1 VGRSKSTGN
10 IKRRIDGYDSKD
22 YEGGE
27 RGMIA
32 LETKNLSKKYKKK
45 VAVNEVTISLEEHKI
60 YGLLGRNGAGKTTLL
75 NILAGQ
81 IISSGGSVSVFGENV
96 FENSNAMQNICFV
109 RVKEEAHLSYRVK
122 EIFKMC
128 SMFYKNWDGKYAEE
142 LADKFQLNM
151 TEKYHKLSQGMQTVV
166 GIIQGL
172 ASRAPITIFDEPT
185 TGLDAAHR
193 ELFYSLLLE
202 DYGEYPRTIILSTH
216 LVEEVTHVIE
226 DVIIIKEGRLVVQSS
241 VEDLLQQGH
250 IISGHKDK
258 VDEFLINK
266 KVINREIYGN
276 KGIAVIWEEL
286 SNEEYDSL
294 EKVGLVVDRITLQ
307 KLFIRITGGEV
318 E

>member
-1 VGRSKSTGN
+1 
-10 IKRRIDGYDSKD
+10 
-22 YEGGE
+22 
-27 RGMIA
+27 MIA
-32 LETKNLSKKYKKK
+32 LETKDITKKYKKK
-45 VAVNEVTISLEEHKI
+45 VAVNEVTISLDEHKI

-75 NILAGQ
+75 NLLAGQ
-81 IISSGGSVSVFGENV
+81 ITSSSGSVSIFGEHV
-96 FENSNAMQNICFV
+96 FENSKAMQSICFI
-109 RVKEEAHLSYRVK
+109 RVKEEAHLSFKVK

-142 LADKFQLNM
+142 LVDKFQLNM
-151 TEKYHKLSQGMQTVV
+151 TEKYHKLSHGMQTVV

-202 DYGEYPRTIILSTH
+202 DYGEYPRTIIVSTH

-226 DVIIIKEGRLVVQSS
+226 DVIIIKEGKLVVQSS

-250 IISGHKDK
+250 IISGKKDK
-258 VDEFLINK
+258 VGEFSINK
-266 KVINREIYGN
+266 KVINREVYGN

-286 SNEEYDSL
+286 SNEDYYSL
-294 EKVGLVVDRITLQ
+294 EKEGLLIDRITLQ
-307 KLFIRITGGEV
+307 KLFIHITGGEV
-318 E
+318 K

>member
-1 VGRSKSTGN
+1 
-10 IKRRIDGYDSKD
+10 
-22 YEGGE
+22 
-27 RGMIA
+27 MIA
-32 LETKNLSKKYKKK
+32 LETLELTKKYKKK
-45 VAVNEVTISLEEHKI
+45 IAVNEVTISLEEHKI

-75 NILAGQ
+75 NLLAGQ
-81 IISSGGSVSVFGENV
+81 ITSSSGSVSIFGENV
-96 FENSNAMQNICFV
+96 FENSKAMQSMCFV
-109 RVKEEAHLSYRVK
+109 RVKEEAHLSFKVK
-122 EIFKMC
+122 EIFKIC

-151 TEKYHKLSQGMQTVV
+151 TEKYHKLSHGMQTVV

-226 DVIIIKEGRLVVQSS
+226 DVIIIKEGELVVQSS

-250 IISGHKDK
+250 IISGKKDK
-258 VDEFLINK
+258 VDGFSNNK
-266 KVINREIYGN
+266 KVINREVYGN
-276 KGIAVIWEEL
+276 KGIAVIWEEI
-286 SNEEYDSL
+286 SNEDYYSL
-294 EKVGLVVDRITLQ
+294 EKEGLVIDRITLQ
-307 KLFIRITGGEV
+307 KLFIYITGGEV
-318 E
+318 K

>member
-1 VGRSKSTGN
+1 
-10 IKRRIDGYDSKD
+10 
-22 YEGGE
+22 
-27 RGMIA
+27 MIA
-32 LETKNLSKKYKKK
+32 LETKDLTKKYKKK
-45 VAVNEVTISLEEHKI
+45 LAVNEVTISLEEHKI

-81 IISSGGSVSVFGENV
+81 IISSSGSVSIFGENV
-96 FENSNAMQNICFV
+96 FENSKAMRSICFV
-109 RVKEEAHLSYRVK
+109 RVKEEGHLSNKIK
-122 EIFKMC
+122 EIFELC
-128 SMFYKNWDGKYAEE
+128 NMFYKNWDQKYAEE
-142 LADKFQLNM
+142 LAGKFQLNM
-151 TEKYHKLSQGMQTVV
+151 KERYHKLSHGMQTVV

-226 DVIIIKEGRLVVQSS
+226 DVIIIKEGRLIVQSS

-258 VDEFLINK
+258 VTKFLMGKNVVK
-266 KVINREIYGN
+266 RELYGN
-276 KGIAVIWEEL
+276 KDISTIWEKL
-286 SNEEYDSL
+286 STKDYQLIETEGL
-294 EKVGLVVDRITLQ
+294 EMDRVTLQ
-307 KLFIRITGGEV
+307 KLFIYITDKEGE
-318 E
+318 

>member
-1 VGRSKSTGN
+1 
-10 IKRRIDGYDSKD
+10 
-22 YEGGE
+22 
-27 RGMIA
+27 MIA

-45 VAVNEVTISLEEHKI
+45 LAVNEVTISLEEHKI

-81 IISSGGSVSVFGENV
+81 IISSSGSVSVFGENV
-96 FENSNAMQNICFV
+96 FENRKAMRSICFV
-109 RVKEEAHLSYRVK
+109 RVKEEAHLSYKVK
-122 EIFKMC
+122 EIFKLC
-128 SMFYKNWDGKYAEE
+128 NMFYKNWNQKYAEE
-142 LADKFQLNM
+142 LAGKFQLNM
-151 TEKYHKLSQGMQTVV
+151 KEKYHKLSHGMQTVV

-250 IISGHKDK
+250 IISGKKDK
-258 VDEFLINK
+258 VDALSINK
-266 KVINREIYGN
+266 KVINREVYGN
-276 KGIAVIWEEL
+276 KGIAVIWEEFT
-286 SNEEYDSL
+286 NEDYYSL
-294 EKVGLVVDRITLQ
+294 EKEGLAVDEITLQ
-307 KLFIRITGGEV
+307 KLFIHITGGEV
-318 E
+318 K

>member
-1 VGRSKSTGN
+1 
-10 IKRRIDGYDSKD
+10 
-22 YEGGE
+22 
-27 RGMIA
+27 MIA
-32 LETKNLSKKYKKK
+32 LETKDITKKYKKK

-75 NILAGQ
+75 NLLVGQ
-81 IISSGGSVSVFGENV
+81 ITSSSGSVSIFGEHV
-96 FENSNAMQNICFV
+96 FENSKAMQNICFV
-109 RVKEEAHLSYRVK
+109 RVKEEAQLSFKVK

-142 LADKFQLNM
+142 LANKFQLNM
-151 TEKYHKLSQGMQTVV
+151 TVKYHKLSHGMQTVV

-226 DVIIIKEGRLVVQSS
+226 DVIIIKEGRLVVQSL
-241 VEDLLQQGH
+241 VEDLLQQVQ
-250 IISGHKDK
+250 IISGQKDK

-266 KVINREIYGN
+266 KVLNREVYGN

-286 SNEEYDSL
+286 SNEDYYSL
-294 EKVGLVVDRITLQ
+294 EKEGLAIDRITLQ
-307 KLFIRITGGEV
+307 KLFIHITGGEV
-318 E
+318 K

>member
-1 VGRSKSTGN
+1 
-10 IKRRIDGYDSKD
+10 
-22 YEGGE
+22 
-27 RGMIA
+27 MIA
-32 LETKNLSKKYKKK
+32 LETKKITKKYKKK

-75 NILAGQ
+75 NLLAGQ
-81 IISSGGSVSVFGENV
+81 ITSSSGNVSIFGEHV
-96 FENSNAMQNICFV
+96 FENSKAMQNICFV
-109 RVKEEAHLSYRVK
+109 RVKEEAHLSFKVK

-142 LADKFQLNM
+142 LANKFQLNM
-151 TEKYHKLSQGMQTVV
+151 TVKYHKLSHGMQTVV

-226 DVIIIKEGRLVVQSS
+226 DVIIIKEGRLVIQSL
-241 VEDLLQQGH
+241 VEDLLQQVQ
-250 IISGHKDK
+250 IISGQKDK

-266 KVINREIYGN
+266 KVLNREVYGN

-286 SNEEYDSL
+286 SNEDYYSL
-294 EKVGLVVDRITLQ
+294 EKEGVAIDRITLQ
-307 KLFIRITGGEV
+307 KLFIHITGGEV
-318 E
+318 K

>member
-1 VGRSKSTGN
+1 
-10 IKRRIDGYDSKD
+10 
-22 YEGGE
+22 
-27 RGMIA
+27 MIA

-45 VAVNEVTISLEEHKI
+45 LAVNEVTISLEEHKI

-81 IISSGGSVSVFGENV
+81 IISSSGSVSVFGENV
-96 FENSNAMQNICFV
+96 FENRKAMRSICFV
-109 RVKEEAHLSYRVK
+109 RVKEEAHLSYKVK
-122 EIFKMC
+122 EIFKLC
-128 SMFYKNWDGKYAEE
+128 NMFYKNWDQKYAEE
-142 LADKFQLNM
+142 LAGKFQLNM
-151 TEKYHKLSQGMQTVV
+151 KEKYHKLSHGMQTVV

-250 IISGHKDK
+250 IISGKKDK
-258 VDEFLINK
+258 VDAFSINK
-266 KVINREIYGN
+266 KVINREVYGN
-276 KGIAVIWEEL
+276 KGIAVIWEEFT
-286 SNEEYDSL
+286 NEDYYSL
-294 EKVGLVVDRITLQ
+294 EKEGLAVDEITLQ
-307 KLFIRITGGEV
+307 KLFIHITGGEV
-318 E
+318 K

>member
-1 VGRSKSTGN
+1 
-10 IKRRIDGYDSKD
+10 
-22 YEGGE
+22 
-27 RGMIA
+27 MIA
-32 LETKNLSKKYKKK
+32 LETKDITKKYKKK

-75 NILAGQ
+75 NLLAGQ
-81 IISSGGSVSVFGENV
+81 ITSSSGSVSIFGEHV
-96 FENSNAMQNICFV
+96 FENSKAMQNICFV
-109 RVKEEAHLSYRVK
+109 RVKEEAQLSFKVK

-142 LADKFQLNM
+142 LANKFQLNM
-151 TEKYHKLSQGMQTVV
+151 TVKYHKLSHGMQTVV

-226 DVIIIKEGRLVVQSS
+226 DVIIIKEGRLVVQSL
-241 VEDLLQQGH
+241 VEDLLQQVQ
-250 IISGHKDK
+250 IISGQKDK
-258 VDEFLINK
+258 VEEFLINK
-266 KVINREIYGN
+266 KVLNREVYGN

-286 SNEEYDSL
+286 SNEDYYSL
-294 EKVGLVVDRITLQ
+294 EKEGLAIDRITLQ
-307 KLFIRITGGEV
+307 KLFIHITGGEV
-318 E
+318 K

>member
-1 VGRSKSTGN
+1 
-10 IKRRIDGYDSKD
+10 
-22 YEGGE
+22 
-27 RGMIA
+27 MIA

-45 VAVNEVTISLEEHKI
+45 LAVNEVTISLEEHKI

-81 IISSGGSVSVFGENV
+81 IISSSGSVAVFGENV
-96 FENSNAMQNICFV
+96 FENSKAMRSICFV
-109 RVKEEAHLSYRVK
+109 RVKEEAHLSYKVK
-122 EIFKMC
+122 EIFKLC
-128 SMFYKNWDGKYAEE
+128 NMFYKNWDQKYAEE
-142 LADKFQLNM
+142 LAGKFQLNM
-151 TEKYHKLSQGMQTVV
+151 KEKYHKLSHGMQTVV

-226 DVIIIKEGRLVVQSS
+226 DVIIIKEGRLIVQSS

-250 IISGHKDK
+250 IISGQKDK
-258 VDEFLINK
+258 VDEFAINK
-266 KVINREIYGN
+266 KVINREIYGK

-286 SNEEYDSL
+286 SSDDYYSL
-294 EKVGLVVDRITLQ
+294 EKEGIAVDRITLQ
-307 KLFIRITGGEV
+307 KLFIHITGGELK
-318 E
+318 

>member
-1 VGRSKSTGN
+1 
-10 IKRRIDGYDSKD
+10 
-22 YEGGE
+22 
-27 RGMIA
+27 MIA

-45 VAVNEVTISLEEHKI
+45 LAVNEVTISLEEHKI

-81 IISSGGSVSVFGENV
+81 IISSSGSVAVFGENV
-96 FENSNAMQNICFV
+96 FENSKAMRSICFV
-109 RVKEEAHLSYRVK
+109 RVKEEAHLSNKIK
-122 EIFKMC
+122 EIFELC
-128 SMFYKNWDGKYAEE
+128 NMFYKNWDQKYAEE
-142 LADKFQLNM
+142 LAGKFQLNM
-151 TEKYHKLSQGMQTVV
+151 KEKYHKLSHGMQTVV

-258 VDEFLINK
+258 VTKFLMEKNVIKREF
-266 KVINREIYGN
+266 YGN
-276 KGIAVIWEEL
+276 KEISTIWEKL
-286 SNEEYDSL
+286 STKDYQLIETEGL
-294 EKVGLVVDRITLQ
+294 EMSRVTLQ
-307 KLFIRITGGEV
+307 KLFIYITDKEGE
-318 E
+318 

>member
-1 VGRSKSTGN
+1 
-10 IKRRIDGYDSKD
+10 
-22 YEGGE
+22 
-27 RGMIA
+27 MIA

-45 VAVNEVTISLEEHKI
+45 LAVNEVTISLEEHKI

-81 IISSGGSVSVFGENV
+81 IISSSGSVSVFGENV
-96 FENSNAMQNICFV
+96 FENSKAMRNICFV
-109 RVKEEAHLSYRVK
+109 KVKEEAHLSYKVK
-122 EIFKMC
+122 EIFKLC
-128 SMFYKNWDGKYAEE
+128 NMFYKNWDGKYAEE

-151 TEKYHKLSQGMQTVV
+151 TEKYHKLSHGMQTVV

-250 IISGHKDK
+250 IISGQKDK
-258 VDEFLINK
+258 VDEFSINK
-266 KVINREIYGN
+266 KVINREVYGN

-286 SNEEYDSL
+286 SSDDYYSL
-294 EKVGLVVDRITLQ
+294 EKEGLAVDKITLQ
-307 KLFIRITGGEV
+307 KLFIHITGGEV
-318 E
+318 K

>member
-1 VGRSKSTGN
+1 
-10 IKRRIDGYDSKD
+10 
-22 YEGGE
+22 
-27 RGMIA
+27 MIA
-32 LETKNLSKKYKKK
+32 LETKDLTKKYKKK
-45 VAVNEVTISLEEHKI
+45 IAVNEVTISLEKHKI

-75 NILAGQ
+75 NLLAGQ
-81 IISSGGSVSVFGENV
+81 IISSSGSVSILGENV
-96 FENSNAMQNICFV
+96 FENSKAMQNICFV
-109 RVKEEAHLSYRVK
+109 RVKEEVHLSYKVK

-128 SMFYKNWDGKYAEE
+128 SMFYKNWDGKYAEK
-142 LADKFQLNM
+142 LADKFQLNI
-151 TEKYHKLSQGMQTVV
+151 TEKYHKLSHGMQTAV

-226 DVIIIKEGRLVVQSS
+226 EVIIIKEGRLVVQSS

-250 IISGHKDK
+250 IISGKKDK
-258 VDEFLINK
+258 VDEFSINK
-266 KVINREIYGN
+266 KVLNREVYGN
-276 KGIAVIWEEL
+276 KGITIIWEEL
-286 SNEEYDSL
+286 SNEDYYSL
-294 EKVGLVVDRITLQ
+294 EIEGLVVDRITLQ
-307 KLFIRITGGEV
+307 KLFIHITGGEV

>member
-1 VGRSKSTGN
+1 
-10 IKRRIDGYDSKD
+10 
-22 YEGGE
+22 
-27 RGMIA
+27 MIA

-45 VAVNEVTISLEEHKI
+45 LAVNEVTISLEEHKI

-81 IISSGGSVSVFGENV
+81 IISSSGSVAVFGENV
-96 FENSNAMQNICFV
+96 FENSKAMRSICFV
-109 RVKEEAHLSYRVK
+109 RVKEEAHLSYKVK
-122 EIFKMC
+122 EIFKLC
-128 SMFYKNWDGKYAEE
+128 NMFYKNWNQKYAEE
-142 LADKFQLNM
+142 LAGKFQLNM
-151 TEKYHKLSQGMQTVV
+151 KEKYHKLSHGMQTVV

-216 LVEEVTHVIE
+216 LVEEVTYVIE

-250 IISGHKDK
+250 IISGKKDK
-258 VDEFLINK
+258 VDAFSINK
-266 KVINREIYGN
+266 KVINREVYGN
-276 KGIAVIWEEL
+276 KGIAVIWEEFT
-286 SNEEYDSL
+286 NEDYYSL
-294 EKVGLVVDRITLQ
+294 EKEGLAVDEITLQ
-307 KLFIRITGGEV
+307 KLFIHITGGEV
-318 E
+318 K

>member
-1 VGRSKSTGN
+1 
-10 IKRRIDGYDSKD
+10 
-22 YEGGE
+22 
-27 RGMIA
+27 MIA
-32 LETKNLSKKYKKK
+32 LETKDITKKYKKK
-45 VAVNEVTISLEEHKI
+45 VAVNEVTILLDEHKI

-75 NILAGQ
+75 NLLAGQ
-81 IISSGGSVSVFGENV
+81 ITSSSGSVSIFGEHV
-96 FENSNAMQNICFV
+96 FENSKAMQSICFI
-109 RVKEEAHLSYRVK
+109 RVKEEAHLSFKVK

-142 LADKFQLNM
+142 LVDKFQLNM
-151 TEKYHKLSQGMQTVV
+151 TEKYHKLSHGMQTVV

-202 DYGEYPRTIILSTH
+202 DYGEYPRTIIVSTH

-226 DVIIIKEGRLVVQSS
+226 DVIIIKEGKLVVQSS

-250 IISGHKDK
+250 IISGKKDK
-258 VDEFLINK
+258 VGEFSINK
-266 KVINREIYGN
+266 KVINREVYGN

-286 SNEEYDSL
+286 SNEDYYSL
-294 EKVGLVVDRITLQ
+294 EKEGLLIDRITLQ
-307 KLFIRITGGEV
+307 KLFIHITGGEV
-318 E
+318 K

>member
-1 VGRSKSTGN
+1 
-10 IKRRIDGYDSKD
+10 
-22 YEGGE
+22 
-27 RGMIA
+27 MIA
-32 LETKNLSKKYKKK
+32 LETKDVTKKYKKK
-45 VAVNEVTISLEEHKI
+45 IAVNEVNISLEEHKI

-75 NILAGQ
+75 NLLAGQ
-81 IISSGGSVSVFGENV
+81 IISSSGSVSVFGENV
-96 FENSNAMQNICFV
+96 FENSKAMQNICFV
-109 RVKEEAHLSYRVK
+109 RVKEEAHLSNKIK
-122 EIFKMC
+122 EIFELC
-128 SMFYKNWDGKYAEE
+128 NMFYKNWDQKYAEE
-142 LADKFQLNM
+142 LAGKFQLNM
-151 TEKYHKLSQGMQTVV
+151 KEKYHKLSHGMQTVV

-250 IISGHKDK
+250 SISGHKDK

-286 SNEEYDSL
+286 SNEEYDFL

-307 KLFIRITGGEV
+307 KLFIHITGGEV

>member
-1 VGRSKSTGN
+1 
-10 IKRRIDGYDSKD
+10 
-22 YEGGE
+22 
-27 RGMIA
+27 MIA

-45 VAVNEVTISLEEHKI
+45 LAVNEVTISLEEHKI

-81 IISSGGSVSVFGENV
+81 IISSSGSVAVFGENV
-96 FENSNAMQNICFV
+96 FENSKAMRSICFV
-109 RVKEEAHLSYRVK
+109 RVKEEADLSYKVK
-122 EIFKMC
+122 EIFKLC
-128 SMFYKNWDGKYAEE
+128 NMFYKNWNQKYAEE
-142 LADKFQLNM
+142 LAGKFQLNM
-151 TEKYHKLSQGMQTVV
+151 KEKYHKLSHGMQTVV

-216 LVEEVTHVIE
+216 LVEEVTYVIE

-250 IISGHKDK
+250 IISGKKDK
-258 VDEFLINK
+258 VDAFSINK
-266 KVINREIYGN
+266 KVINREVYGN
-276 KGIAVIWEEL
+276 KGIAVIWEEFT
-286 SNEEYDSL
+286 NEDYYSL
-294 EKVGLVVDRITLQ
+294 EKEGLAVDEITLQ
-307 KLFIRITGGEV
+307 KLFIHITGGEV
-318 E
+318 K

>member
-1 VGRSKSTGN
+1 
-10 IKRRIDGYDSKD
+10 
-22 YEGGE
+22 
-27 RGMIA
+27 MIA

-45 VAVNEVTISLEEHKI
+45 LAVNEVTISLEEHKI

-81 IISSGGSVSVFGENV
+81 IISSSGSVAVFGENV
-96 FENSNAMQNICFV
+96 FENSKAMRSICFV
-109 RVKEEAHLSYRVK
+109 RVKEEAHLSYKVK
-122 EIFKMC
+122 EIFKLC
-128 SMFYKNWDGKYAEE
+128 NMFYKNWDQKYAEE
-142 LADKFQLNM
+142 LAGKFQLNM
-151 TEKYHKLSQGMQTVV
+151 KEKYHKLSNGMQTVV

-250 IISGHKDK
+250 IISGKKDK
-258 VDEFLINK
+258 VDAFSINK
-266 KVINREIYGN
+266 KVINREVYGN
-276 KGIAVIWEEL
+276 KGIAVIWGEFT
-286 SNEEYDSL
+286 NEDYYSL
-294 EKVGLVVDRITLQ
+294 EKEGLAVDEITLQ
-307 KLFIRITGGEV
+307 KLFIHITGGEV
-318 E
+318 K